1 MVRTNLGV
9 GILFFRPDV
18 KWWSALTELPLH
30 LKFSDTRLSDT
41 KFSDTRRGERRR
53 KSKKG
58 GNTHR
63 KQIVSPERSEQEKSH
78 EVKLR
83 SVSRAFSSHNP
94 WENEKKALHTTAC
107 AATAQSKAQIPFWRE
122 HNAVRTVQTRIL
134 QAFGHADQ
142 PTAPLSI
149 QWGEDLAERE
159 RIVLIDGGDKERKTH
174 VALCSHCPD
183 DSTGRAGRE
192 SAESGKK
199 HLLQISLQQR
209 TQQYPSFWTSVK
221 SLCKQ
226 GT

>member
-94 WENEKKALHTTAC
+94 WENEKKALHTAAC
-107 AATAQSKAQIPFWRE
+107 AATAQSKAQISFWWE
-122 HNAVRTVQTRIL
+122 HNDMRTVQTGIL
-134 QAFGHADQ
+134 QAFGRANQ
-142 PTAPLSI
+142 SIATLFI
-149 QWGEDLAERE
+149 QWREDIAERK
-159 RIVLIDGGDKERKTH
+159 RIVL
-174 VALCSHCPD
+174 V
-183 DSTGRAGRE
+183 GRG
-192 SAESGKK
+192 
-199 HLLQISLQQR
+199 
-209 TQQYPSFWTSVK
+209 
-221 SLCKQ
+221 
-226 GT
+226 

>member
-94 WENEKKALHTTAC
+94 WENEKKALHTAAC
-107 AATAQSKAQIPFWRE
+107 AAAAQSKAQIPF
-122 HNAVRTVQTRIL
+122 
-134 QAFGHADQ
+134 
-142 PTAPLSI
+142 
-149 QWGEDLAERE
+149 
-159 RIVLIDGGDKERKTH
+159 
-174 VALCSHCPD
+174 
-183 DSTGRAGRE
+183 
-192 SAESGKK
+192 
-199 HLLQISLQQR
+199 
-209 TQQYPSFWTSVK
+209 
-221 SLCKQ
+221 
-226 GT
+226 